1 MKRTEFIARME
12 EIAPVELAEDFDSG
26 RIGLLVEGK
35 DEIEKIEGK
44 RVLIVDDVISTGESL
59 EAVRKLVSEANGIE
73 ACACAVLA
81 EGDAA
86 DRDDIIFLDKLPLF
100 FK

>member
-35 DEIEKIEGK
+35 DEIEKI
-44 RVLIVDDVISTGESL
+44 
-59 EAVRKLVSEANGIE
+59 
-73 ACACAVLA
+73 ACAL
-81 EGDAA
+81 DATPEVA
-86 DRDDIIFLDKLPLF
+86 KAAQKPVEIKL
-100 FK
+100 